1 MPISLKQD
9 APHGADYLQ
18 RRIDQE
24 FPLARHIGIVV
35 ESAHAGGV
43 VLRAPF
49 APNVNDKGTA
59 FGGSLFCVA
68 VLAGWAWLTRDL
80 AARQLDAGAVIQE
93 STIRYLVPA
102 AGELRAT
109 LAAPSV
115 ELVEKFH
122 RMLHRGGRGR
132 IRLHVDI
139 HDGRALATQFDG
151 TYAAVAATRARKLKT
166 GS

>member
-1 MPISLKQD
+1 MPISSKQE
-9 APHGADYLQ
+9 APFGADYLQ
-18 RRIDQE
+18 RRISQE

-49 APNVNDKGTA
+49 APNANYKGTA

-80 AARQLDAGAVIQE
+80 AVRQLNAGAVIQK
-93 STIRYLVPA
+93 STIRYLAPV

-109 LAAPSV
+109 LVAPSV
-115 ELVEKFH
+115 EHMEKFH

-132 IRLHVDI
+132 IHLHVDI
-139 HDGRALATQFDG
+139 HDGQALATQFDG
-151 TYAAVAATRARKLKT
+151 VFAAVSATRKT
-166 GS
+166 